1 MTNKISASEFN
12 RLLDGIARAVTVVSY
27 SFTQV
32 EPSAEWVTEV
42 TRKIGIDYLD
52 ELGIDEVEEE
62 DENFDIPD
70 DVDESNYNPYT
81 GCDEYDYENDI
92 DLDGWSDY

>member
-12 RLLDGIARAVTVVSY
+12 RLRDGIARDVTVVSY

-42 TRKIGIDYLD
+42 TRKIGVDYLD
-52 ELGIDEVEEE
+52 ELGIDEVEDE

-70 DVDESNYNPYT
+70 DVDETNYDPYC
-81 GCDEYDYENDI
+81 GCDIYEVDEM
-92 DLDGWSDY
+92 W

>member
-27 SFTQV
+27 SFTKV

-42 TRKIGIDYLD
+42 TRKIGVDYLN
-52 ELGIDEVEEE
+52 ELGIDEVEDE

-70 DVDESNYNPYT
+70 DVDETNYDPYC
-81 GCDEYDYENDI
+81 GCDMFEICGSI
-92 DLDGWSDY
+92 DEEW

>member
-27 SFTQV
+27 SFTQT

-42 TRKIGIDYLD
+42 TRKIGVDYLD
-52 ELGIDEVEEE
+52 ELGIDEVE

-70 DVDESNYNPYT
+70 DVDESNYNPYI
-81 GCDEYDYENDI
+81 GQDEYETE
-92 DLDGWSDY
+92 WF

>member
-42 TRKIGIDYLD
+42 TRKIGVDYLD

-62 DENFDIPD
+62 DENENFDIPD
-70 DVDESNYNPYT
+70 DVDETNYDPYC
-81 GCDEYDYENDI
+81 GCDVYEVDEV
-92 DLDGWSDY
+92 W

>member
-42 TRKIGIDYLD
+42 TRKIGVDYLN

-70 DVDESNYNPYT
+70 DVDESNYDPYC
-81 GCDEYDYENDI
+81 GCDMFEICGSI
-92 DLDGWSDY
+92 DEEW

>member
-27 SFTQV
+27 SFTKV
-32 EPSAEWVTEV
+32 EPSAEWVMEV
-42 TRKIGIDYLD
+42 TRKIGVDYLD
-52 ELGIDEVEEE
+52 ELGIDEVEYE

-70 DVDESNYNPYT
+70 DVNESNYNPYM
-81 GCDEYDYENDI
+81 GCDDYDYDPADI
-92 DLDGWSDY
+92 GWDI

>member
-1 MTNKISASEFN
+1 MTNKISTSEFN

-42 TRKIGIDYLD
+42 TRKIGVDYLD
-52 ELGIDEVEEE
+52 ELGINEVEDE

-70 DVDESNYNPYT
+70 DVDETNYDPYC
-81 GCDEYDYENDI
+81 GCDMFEICDSI
-92 DLDGWSDY
+92 DEEW